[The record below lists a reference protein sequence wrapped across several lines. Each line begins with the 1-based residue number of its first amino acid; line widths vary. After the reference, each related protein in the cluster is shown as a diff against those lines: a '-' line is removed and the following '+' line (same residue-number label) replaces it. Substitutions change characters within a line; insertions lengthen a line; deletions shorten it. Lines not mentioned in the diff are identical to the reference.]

1 MSVANVVVAKKPVA
15 HYVDTCKG
23 DKQQLE
29 QSGLTPVY
37 VTKMEYGKV
46 PNYIQQRQKEVAKA
60 QAEYDKYIEETMR
73 QGALLRISNE
83 ERYETYSDN
92 IQFSI

>member
-1 MSVANVVVAKKPVA
+1 M
-15 HYVDTCKG
+15 
-23 DKQQLE
+23 
-29 QSGLTPVY
+29 
-37 VTKMEYGKV
+37 
-46 PNYIQQRQKEVAKA
+46 AKA